1 VENINLASI
10 AVVAAGVVKANYG
23 VGVGV
28 GYMIGRLLYS
38 KFYKKEK
45 GARNAGRI
53 GGIIICQ
60 IATLTGIVLFLSSFI
75 KK

>member
-1 VENINLASI
+1 
-10 AVVAAGVVKANYG
+10 VVVAGVVKANYG

-38 KFYKKEK
+38 ICYKKEK

-53 GGIIICQ
+53 TGILICH
-60 IATLTGIVLFLSSFI
+60 IATVAGFAFFLSSLI